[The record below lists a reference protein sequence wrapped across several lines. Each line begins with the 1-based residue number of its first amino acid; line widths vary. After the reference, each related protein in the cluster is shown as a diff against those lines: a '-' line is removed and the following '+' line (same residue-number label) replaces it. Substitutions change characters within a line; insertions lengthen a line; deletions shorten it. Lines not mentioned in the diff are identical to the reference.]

1 MRQQLRIVKIMGN
14 ENRVV
19 FTYPLPAFTAGMAVL
34 LTGADCGTELVVDAG
49 VVERRDGYTMFMLT
63 FEYMHRYSMVTIHRY
78 YTPVDIAKAAASVC
92 ADLAN
97 KQPRTRVLGM
107 GRPVYACMR
116 RAVRLLVHCMTA
128 VDKRGYLRPGSDW
141 PPATH
146 GKRGG

>member
-14 ENRVV
+14 EHRVV
-19 FTYPLPAFTAGMAVL
+19 FTYPLPAVSTATAVL
-34 LTGADCGTELVVDAG
+34 LTGTDHGAELVVDAG
-49 VVERRDGYTMFMLT
+49 VVERQGWPTVFMLT
-63 FEYMHRYSMVTIHRY
+63 FEYMSRCSTVTIHRY
-78 YTPVDIAKAAASVC
+78 YRPADIAKAAADVC

-141 PPATH
+141 PPTR
-146 GKRGG
+146 GKRRG

>member
-19 FTYPLPAFTAGMAVL
+19 FTYPLPAVSTAVATL

-49 VVERRDGYTMFMLT
+49 VVERRDGYIMFMLT
-63 FEYMHRYSMVTIHRY
+63 FEYMSRYSMVTIHRY
-78 YTPVDIAKAAASVC
+78 YTPADIAKAAADVC
-92 ADLAN
+92 ADFAN
-97 KQPRTRVLGM
+97 KQPRTLFLGM

-128 VDKRGYLRPGSDW
+128 VDKRGCLRPGSDW
-141 PPATH
+141 PPTRW
-146 GKRGG
+146 KRGG